1 MILFFQTGFTPLHVA
16 SHYGQLNMVRFLLD
30 KGAAV
35 DVQTSSG
42 YTALHQAAQ
51 QGHTVVI
58 TLLLQSKASPNIQNM
73 VK

>member
-1 MILFFQTGFTPLHVA
+1 
-16 SHYGQLNMVRFLLD
+16 MVRFLLE
-30 KGAAV
+30 KGANV

-73 VK
+73 VLLSNIFSVELLKV

>member
-1 MILFFQTGFTPLHVA
+1 
-16 SHYGQLNMVRFLLD
+16 MVRFLLE
-30 KGAAV
+30 KGANV

-73 VK
+73 VLLSVNFSVELLKVWI

>member
-1 MILFFQTGFTPLHVA
+1 
-16 SHYGQLNMVRFLLD
+16 MVRYLLE
-30 KGAAV
+30 KGADV

-73 VK
+73 VVIYLFDFEIIISFQN

>member
-1 MILFFQTGFTPLHVA
+1 
-16 SHYGQLNMVRFLLD
+16 MVRFLLD
-30 KGAAV
+30 KGAEV

-58 TLLLQSKASPNIQNM
+58 TLLLQSKASPNIQNT
-73 VK
+73 VKLVVC

>member
-1 MILFFQTGFTPLHVA
+1 MR
-16 SHYGQLNMVRFLLD
+16 YLLE
-30 KGAAV
+30 KGADV

-58 TLLLQSKASPNIQNM
+58 TLLLQSKASPNIQNIVRQLC
-73 VK
+73 VKEFQYGVNLSLIWFI